1 MELAC
6 VYQLC
11 QIYHQNNEFIRNK
24 LFILLIKKIVKLI
37 WYYKK
42 ELPNWFIK
50 VYLFLFFFIVFF
62 IGGIFQADIIT
73 QSISSSI
80 LIIISALLFLRKYR
94 LLIMNLKKKL
104 QCLQNRECGGYLLT
118 ILAYNWL
125 GKVLKI

>member
-6 VYQLC
+6 VYQWC
-11 QIYHQNNEFIRNK
+11 QIYHQNNKFIRKK
-24 LFILLIKKIVKLI
+24 LFILLIKKIVKLM
-37 WYYKK
+37 WYFKK

-50 VYLFLFFFIVFF
+50 VYLFLFFFYSFLYRWHLPGRYYHSV
-62 IGGIFQADIIT
+62 D
-73 QSISSSI
+73 SSSI

-94 LLIMNLKKKL
+94 LLIMNLKRKL